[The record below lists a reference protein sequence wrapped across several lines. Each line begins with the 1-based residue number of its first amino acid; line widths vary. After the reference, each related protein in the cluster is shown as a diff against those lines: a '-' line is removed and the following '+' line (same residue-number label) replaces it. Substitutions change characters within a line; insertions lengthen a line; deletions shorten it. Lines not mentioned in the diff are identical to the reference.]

1 MRPTTPAPPRMR
13 TMHQGWRTYT
23 AAAQPRRAGADG
35 EGQALEPP
43 QEEPDAQGEGE
54 VEGVKAGQGKALHQQ
69 ALRRQ
74 QRQGEEQSGPVPS
87 RAPAGR
93 PQGQPAPQQQKDR
106 GEEQAVACVVE
117 EEEQGLVPG
126 PEGRQGGGEAEIAV
140 PSSPA
145 A

>member
-1 MRPTTPAPPRMR
+1 MEDIHRRRPAPE
-13 TMHQGWRTYT
+13 G
-23 AAAQPRRAGADG
+23 GDG
-35 EGQALEPP
+35 REGQALEPP

-54 VEGVKAGQGKALHQQ
+54 VEGVKAGQGEALHQQ